1 MPRGFKLEP
10 EVTRQINEMLDKDI
24 THRAIAD
31 KLGVS
36 CAAVSR
42 LAALRRSKPL
52 GEVRLDKWARDFD
65 RDWSREVNRIKDQY
79 GMGIPPRDYIVEG
92 AGGQNE

>member
-10 EVTRQINEMLDKDI
+10 EVTQKINEMLDRDI

-42 LAALRRSKPL
+42 QSALRRSKPL
-52 GEVRLDKWARDFD
+52 GEVRLDKWARDFN
-65 RDWSREVNRIKDQY
+65 RDWSMEVKRIKDQY
-79 GMGIPPRDYIVEG
+79 GMGIPPREHIAEVERYG
-92 AGGQNE
+92 

>member
-1 MPRGFKLEP
+1 MSRGIKLEP
-10 EVTRQINEMLDKDI
+10 EVTQQINEMLDKDI

-42 LAALRRSKPL
+42 QSALRRSKPL
-52 GEVRLDKWARDFD
+52 GKVRLDKWARDFN
-65 RDWSREVNRIKDQY
+65 RDWSREVERIKDQY
-79 GMGIPPRDYIVEG
+79 GMGIPSREHIAEVERYG
-92 AGGQNE
+92 

>member
-1 MPRGFKLEP
+1 
-10 EVTRQINEMLDKDI
+10 MLDKNI
-24 THRAIAD
+24 THRSIA
-31 KLGVS
+31 LQMGVS

-65 RDWSREVNRIKDQY
+65 RDWSREVERIRDQY
-79 GMGIPPRDYIVEG
+79 GMGTPPRDYIAEG
-92 AGGQNE
+92 AGGQNG

>member
-1 MPRGFKLEP
+1 MSRGIKLEP
-10 EVTRQINEMLDKDI
+10 EVTRQINEMLDRDI

-42 LAALRRSKPL
+42 QSALRRSKPL
-52 GEVRLDKWARDFD
+52 EDVRPDKWTRDFD
-65 RDWSREVNRIKDQY
+65 RDWSREVKRIKDRF
-79 GMGIPPRDYIVEG
+79 GMGIPPKDYIAEG
-92 AGGQNE
+92 AGGQNG

>member
-1 MPRGFKLEP
+1 MSRGIKLEP

-52 GEVRLDKWARDFD
+52 EDVRPDKWTIDF
-65 RDWSREVNRIKDQY
+65 SREWDETVKRIKDRF
-79 GMGIPPRDYIVEG
+79 GMGIPPKDYIVEG
-92 AGGQNE
+92 AGGQNG